1 MISGSKE
8 STTIEKSGVVDRK
21 IFENNAFL
29 KPVSQA
35 GRNKKYEF
43 SYKNRTYD
51 FLVTS
56 QDANGR
62 GRFYCPQ
69 VH

>member
-1 MISGSKE
+1 MISGSKG
-8 STTIEKSGVVDRK
+8 SATIEKSGVVDWK
-21 IFENNAFL
+21 NFENDA
-29 KPVSQA
+29 SQG
-35 GRNKKYEF
+35 GRNEKYEF